1 MRPGDAPDALDLLH
15 HVHVHDLPTRR
26 VHDDEVVPAV
36 PGLLDPT
43 LGDLLGPRPRPFRVD
58 RYGELAPDLLQL
70 LDGRRAVRV
79 ARHQVGVLA
88 ELAHEE
94 CQLAGGGGLAVA
106 VEAGKH
112 HDRRR
117 ARGEGELVR
126 GAAHEV
132 RQLLVDD
139 LHDLLARTER
149 FGDLGTRRPLAH
161 VGDELLYDAVVDVRL
176 EEGQT
181 DLARN
186 LLYLVLCKVAAAAD
200 AVEGLVEP
208 VA

>member
-1 MRPGDAPDALDLLH
+1 VGPGDAPDALDLLH
-15 HVHVHDLPTRR
+15 HVHVDDLPARR
-26 VHDDEVVPAV
+26 VDDDEVVPAV
-36 PGLLDPT
+36 PGLLDAP
-43 LGDLLGPRPRPFRVD
+43 LGDLLRLRPRPLGVD
-58 RYGELAPDLLQL
+58 RHGELAPDLLQL
-70 LDGRRAVRV
+70 LDGRRTIRV
-79 ARHQVGVLA
+79 ARDEVGVLA

-94 CQLAGGGGLAVA
+94 RELAGRRGLAVA
-106 VEAGKH
+106 VEAREH

-117 ARGEGELVR
+117 AGGEGELVR

-139 LHDLLARTER
+139 LDDLLARAKR
-149 FGDLGTRRPLAH
+149 LRDVRARRPLAH

-176 EEGQT
+176 EQGQP
-181 DLARN
+181 DLARY
-186 LLYLVLCKVAAAAD
+186 LLYLVLGEVAAAAD